1 MLVLIYSTKNVNF
14 WDKYNF
20 KVGIFVY
27 FNLFLV
33 FLHQ

>member
-20 KVGIFVY
+20 KVGYLYISIF
-27 FNLFLV
+27 F
-33 FLHQ
+33 